1 LEDIKAHIFRTAG
14 ANVGTRGIV
23 SDNSG
28 ASRLF
33 AHGGGIG
40 FIPMDLEET
49 LRITAKWGGTNIK
62 GVIGI
67 LNAMIDSGL
76 TDEDLKPKP
85 TKSGTA
91 HQNAIEKKTNEIWV
105 EIEPQYKGDLK
116 GNMPYSTIRR
126 LVDRANSSDDVL
138 KRFKPFRKNQKDSFA
153 DGGFMNDVYADG
165 GQIRVGDRF
174 KYDWTDGRTGGE
186 KGYNVVEV
194 IKNNVTSSRDFK
206 TKVMV
211 LKIIESSEPSHVGRI
226 EEDYKPSFKKAIR
239 LGMIKPLQERKS
251 KMVDEFYAMGG
262 MSKFEKLS
270 NKVAKQYE
278 GKPVKSEYQDEY
290 GKVYSKEEAKEVGD
304 KVAGK
309 MKAMTADKKA
319 FGGLFGGAKKFITP
333 SKKYPNIVGKQG
345 LLKSGQYVQVFEQN
359 DNKISVLELNK
370 MGSGVRPHYIDI
382 SEVEIDSFKAGGKI
396 AGKRVNGGTETL
408 KRANELAKEIR
419 KDGESWLDAKK
430 RAFAQLKK

>member
-1 LEDIKAHIFRTAG
+1 
-14 ANVGTRGIV
+14 
-23 SDNSG
+23 
-28 ASRLF
+28 
-33 AHGGGIG
+33 
-40 FIPMDLEET
+40 
-49 LRITAKWGGTNIK
+49 
-62 GVIGI
+62 
-67 LNAMIDSGL
+67 
-76 TDEDLKPKP
+76 
-85 TKSGTA
+85 
-91 HQNAIEKKTNEIWV
+91 
-105 EIEPQYKGDLK
+105 
-116 GNMPYSTIRR
+116 MPYGTIRR

-153 DGGFMNDVYADG
+153 NGGETEEVNYLTSDDFQKIHEKIEKENLDKHRKLGTHKKFTDWWYSGGREIAIKKYGDDEEIAWSESYEDFKDGKFEDGGFMSDVYADG

-333 SKKYPNIVGKQG
+333 SKKYPNLSGKQG
-345 LLKSGQYVQVFEQN
+345 LLKSGQYVQVFDQN
-359 DNKISVLELNK
+359 DNKLSVLELNK